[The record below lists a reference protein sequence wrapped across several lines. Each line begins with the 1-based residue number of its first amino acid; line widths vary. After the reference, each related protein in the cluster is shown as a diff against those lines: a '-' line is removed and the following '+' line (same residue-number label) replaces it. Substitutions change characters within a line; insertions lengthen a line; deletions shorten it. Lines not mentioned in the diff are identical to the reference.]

1 MKNILIPTDFSDNS
15 WNAIK
20 YALKI
25 YKNKRCNFHI
35 LHVCNINA
43 LISTDIPTFNS
54 SSTVVIEKDVRV
66 DAKRKLKA
74 LVTKIDSYLPNIKHS
89 FITHVEYGFLIDSI
103 KSIVSDSDIDLII
116 MGTKGASGLKEA
128 IVGSNTGDVI
138 TRVKCPILVVPE
150 KAVYIKPREIA
161 FPTDYS
167 MFYSSKVLD
176 TILDVARIHQSSIRI
191 VHIKKKDD
199 ALSEEQERNKELLHD
214 YFKDQEHSFH
224 SITSNKLESA
234 LQYFTESRNIDM
246 ISMVAK
252 NLNFFQ
258 QLLFKPT
265 VEDISYHVK
274 LPLLVL
280 HE

>member
-20 YALKI
+20 YALKLF
-25 YKNKRCNFHI
+25 KNTRCSFH
-35 LHVCNINA
+35 LVHVCNVNA
-43 LISTDIPTFNS
+43 LINSEVTAVPSASVLLEEDIR
-54 SSTVVIEKDVRV
+54 I
-66 DAKRKLKA
+66 DAKKKLKA
-74 LVTKIDSYLPNIKHS
+74 LVKKIDNYSPNIKHS
-89 FITHVEYGFLIDSI
+89 FITHSEYGFLIDAI
-103 KSIVSDSDIDLII
+103 KTKVDTDRIDLIV

-150 KAVYIKPREIA
+150 KAVYIRPREIA
-161 FPTDYS
+161 FPTDYN
-167 MFYSSKVLD
+167 MFYSSKVLN
-176 TILDVARIHQSSIRI
+176 TLLDVARLHQSSIRI
-191 VHIKKKDD
+191 VHIKKRDD
-199 ALSEEQERNKELLHD
+199 QLTEGQQINKELLHD

-265 VEDISYHVK
+265 VEDISYHIK

>member
-1 MKNILIPTDFSDNS
+1 MKNILIPTDFSNNS

-20 YALKI
+20 YALRL
-25 YKNKRCNFHI
+25 YNKTRCSFHL
-35 LHVCNINA
+35 LHVCNVNA
-43 LISTDIPTFNS
+43 LISTEIHSVPTSAVILEEDIRT
-54 SSTVVIEKDVRV
+54 
-66 DAKRKLKA
+66 DAKRKLKS
-74 LVTKIDSYLPNIKHS
+74 LVKKIDSYSPNIKHS
-89 FITHVEYGFLIDSI
+89 FITHAEYGFLIDSI
-103 KSIVSDSDIDLII
+103 KSMVIDNEIDLII

-138 TRVKCPILVVPE
+138 TRIKCPILVVPE
-150 KAVYIKPREIA
+150 KAVYLKPREIA

-167 MFYSSKVLD
+167 MNFTSKVMN

-191 VHIKKKDD
+191 LHIKKRDD
-199 ALSEEQERNKELLHD
+199 ILTEEQERNKELIHD

-224 SITSNKLESA
+224 SITSNKLENA
-234 LQYFTESRNIDM
+234 LQQFTESRNIDM

-265 VEDISYHVK
+265 VEDISYHIK

>member
-1 MKNILIPTDFSDNS
+1 MKNILIPTDFSENS

-20 YALKI
+20 YALKL
-25 YKNKRCNFHI
+25 YRKNRCSFHL
-35 LHVCNINA
+35 LHVSNINA
-43 LISTDIPTFNS
+43 LVSDDLAALPTSTLILK
-54 SSTVVIEKDVRV
+54 E
-66 DAKRKLKA
+66 DAKVDVKKSLKKLVK
-74 LVTKIDSYLPNIKHS
+74 KIDDYFLNIRHS
-89 FITHVEYGFLIDSI
+89 FITHSDHGFLIDAI
-103 KSIVSDSDIDLII
+103 RDKVIENNIDIII
-116 MGTKGASGLKEA
+116 MGTKGASGLKEV

-150 KAVYIKPREIA
+150 EATYIAPREIA
-161 FPTDYS
+161 FPTDYNLL
-167 MFYSSKVLD
+167 YTSKILD
-176 TILDVARIHQSSIRI
+176 TILDVARLHESAIRI
-191 VHIKKKDD
+191 VHIRKRDD
-199 ALSEEQERNKELLHD
+199 LLTEAQEINKEILHD
-214 YFKDQEHSFH
+214 YFKDNEHSFH
-224 SITSNKLESA
+224 TITSNKLESA

-274 LPLLVL
+274 LPFLVL

>member
-1 MKNILIPTDFSDNS
+1 MKNILIPTDFSENS

-20 YALKI
+20 YALKL
-25 YKNKRCNFHI
+25 YRKTRCSFHL
-35 LHVCNINA
+35 LHVSNVNA
-43 LISTDIPTFNS
+43 LVSDDIGALPTSTL
-54 SSTVVIEKDVRV
+54 VLQE
-66 DAKRKLKA
+66 DAKVDVKKNLKKL
-74 LVTKIDSYLPNIKHS
+74 VRKIDDYFLNIRHS
-89 FITHVEYGFLIDSI
+89 FITHSDHGFLIDAI
-103 KSIVSDSDIDLII
+103 KDKVDENNIDIII
-116 MGTKGASGLKEA
+116 MGTKGASGLKEV

-150 KAVYIKPREIA
+150 EVRYIAPREIA
-161 FPTDYS
+161 FPTDYNLL
-167 MFYSSKVLD
+167 YTSKILD
-176 TILDVARIHQSSIRI
+176 TILDVARLHQSAIRI
-191 VHIKKKDD
+191 VHIRKRDD
-199 ALSEEQERNKELLHD
+199 QLTEAQERNKEILHD
-214 YFKDQEHSFH
+214 YFKDNEHSFH
-224 SITSNKLESA
+224 TITSNKLESA

-274 LPLLVL
+274 LPFLVL

>member
-20 YALKI
+20 YALKL
-25 YKNKRCNFHI
+25 YKNTRCSFHL
-35 LHVCNINA
+35 LHVCNVNA
-43 LISTDIPTFNS
+43 LISSEIPST
-54 SSTVVIEKDVRV
+54 SSTMVLEKDVRI
-66 DAKRKLKA
+66 DAKKKLKN
-74 LVTKIDSYLPNIKHS
+74 LVAKIDGVLPNIKHS
-89 FITHVEYGFLIDSI
+89 FITHAEYGFLIDSI
-103 KSIVSDSDIDLII
+103 KNIVENNNINLIV

-150 KAVYIKPREIA
+150 EAVYIRPREIA
-161 FPTDYS
+161 FPTDYN
-167 MFYSSKVLD
+167 MFYSSKILD
-176 TILDVARIHQSSIRI
+176 TILDVARTHQSSIRI

-199 ALSEEQERNKELLHD
+199 ELTEEQERNKELLHD
-214 YFKDQEHSFH
+214 YFLDHEHSFH
-224 SITSNKLESA
+224 SITSSKLKRA

-252 NLNFFQ
+252 NLSFFQ